1 MTGLD
6 DRLVEKDAS
15 LIAEFIEVGE
25 LGLDLEQIADVLSED
40 GTPVSL
46 VERKDM
52 LDLVVRMAMVANAL
66 RLCPDRP

>member
-1 MTGLD
+1 
-6 DRLVEKDAS
+6 
-15 LIAEFIEVGE
+15 
-25 LGLDLEQIADVLSED
+25 LSED